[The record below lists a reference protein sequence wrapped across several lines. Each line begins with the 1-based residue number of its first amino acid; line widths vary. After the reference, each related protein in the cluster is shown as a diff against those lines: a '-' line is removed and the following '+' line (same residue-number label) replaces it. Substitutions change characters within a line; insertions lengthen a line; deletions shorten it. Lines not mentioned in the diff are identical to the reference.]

1 MNNIRKV
8 LLFCSVVSALFLTAL
23 QAAVP
28 TQMSYQ
34 GKLVDSSG
42 VPLNGDTVI
51 TFTIYNA
58 ATAGT
63 VLWTEA
69 YTGVSGVP
77 FVSVNQ
83 GHFSVSLGS
92 LTPLS
97 SSVFQTSAAYL
108 GVKIGT
114 DAEMTPRV
122 QLLTTP
128 YAFESSTLGGVAK
141 EGFVRTDIDNNLAS
155 PLAFVAP
162 GTGTTLIMKI
172 TTNNVS
178 NIMQIQ
184 KNGKI
189 GIGVTTAYET
199 LEVKGTIKATKFLDQ
214 DGNQI
219 KSVDQVWSR
228 PAPDAAI
235 YFLNANVGINNQY
248 PSYQL
253 DVSGNMRI
261 KSKVLIGTGS
271 MSSDLLTVGGN
282 INATSF
288 IGSGANLS
296 GIGATSLATNAAILN
311 LGGDISIGST
321 VRYLNQR
328 GQWSTVNVTSGLTS
342 GKITYFNGT
351 NLADT
356 MISQVSSKIGIGTTI
371 PNTAL
376 EVVGTITATTLNAK
390 VSPLNI
396 VGSNISGSNMKYLN
410 QQGGW
415 TTVNATSG
423 LLTARFPY
431 FNGAALA
438 NSTMYQVGNYIG
450 IGITN
455 PSAELHVSGN
465 IKTKTI
471 DILGGADLAE
481 AFDITGEKPEP
492 GTVMII
498 DAKKPGYLKISK
510 GAYDKKVAGIVSGA
524 NGLNPGVV
532 LNRNESLNGTKYPIA
547 LAGRVW
553 VKANN
558 EGGKIL
564 PGDLLTTSSK
574 SGQAMKVKDKRKA
587 EGAIIGKAMSE
598 ARNGIV
604 LVLVNLQ

>member
-1 MNNIRKV
+1 
-8 LLFCSVVSALFLTAL
+8 
-23 QAAVP
+23 
-28 TQMSYQ
+28 
-34 GKLVDSSG
+34 
-42 VPLNGDTVI
+42 
-51 TFTIYNA
+51 
-58 ATAGT
+58 
-63 VLWTEA
+63 
-69 YTGVSGVP
+69 
-77 FVSVNQ
+77 
-83 GHFSVSLGS
+83 VSLGS
-92 LTPLS
+92 ITPLS
-97 SSVFQTSAAYL
+97 ASVFQVAAAYL
-108 GVKIGT
+108 GVKVGT

-122 QLLTTP
+122 RLLTTP
-128 YAFESSTLGGVAK
+128 FAFTSATLDGFPKESFLRA
-141 EGFVRTDIDNNLAS
+141 DIDNSLVRKIQLSVSKNVEWATAVEQQNTGGYGLS
-155 PLAFVAP
+155 VRAP
-162 GTGTTLIMKI
+162 GYGTSLVFKV
-172 TTNNVS
+172 TTDNVS
-178 NIMQIQ
+178 NVMQIQ

-199 LEVKGTIKATKFLDQ
+199 LEVKGTVKATKFLDQ

-228 PAPDAAI
+228 PAPNADI

-271 MSSDLLTVGGN
+271 MSSNLLTVGGN

-328 GQWSTVNVTSGLTS
+328 GQWSTVNVTSGL
-342 GKITYFNGT
+342 
-351 NLADT
+351 
-356 MISQVSSKIGIGTTI
+356 
-371 PNTAL
+371 
-376 EVVGTITATTLNAK
+376 
-390 VSPLNI
+390 
-396 VGSNISGSNMKYLN
+396 
-410 QQGGW
+410 
-415 TTVNATSG
+415 
-423 LLTARFPY
+423 LTARFPY

-438 NSTMYQVGNYIG
+438 NSSMYQVGNYIG

-471 DILGGADLAE
+471 DILGGADVAE
-481 AFDITGEKPEP
+481 AFEVSGIKPVS
-492 GTVMII
+492 GMVMVI
-498 DAKKPGYLKISK
+498 DEKKPGFLKVSTQ
-510 GAYDKKVAGIVSGA
+510 AYDKKVAGIVSGA
-524 NGLNPGVV
+524 NGLNPGVI
-532 LNRNESLNGTKYPIA
+532 LNKNESLNGTKYPIA

-553 VKANN
+553 VKVSD
-558 EGGKIL
+558 EGGKIE

-574 SGQAMKVKDKRKA
+574 PGMAMKAKDRQKA
-587 EGAIIGKAMSE
+587 QGAVIGKAMSGNL
-598 ARNGIV
+598 NGSV